1 MQEDQNNR
9 RIINWDIQLF
19 NAVKIKAPAQAEK
32 LLSRRRVSPDCRNE
46 KGGTPLMHAS
56 EAGDAAMVGLLL
68 RHGADPNAVDF
79 EGETP
84 LVKAAYGGHLD
95 VVELLMSH
103 GADGNL
109 RNNDDMTP
117 LAIAQ
122 EMGHDDVVAFL
133 SEQSADS
140 TSPIKEEIPTDP
152 DDDGPITDGP
162 AGALLPVAAAMAPS
176 PQPSS
181 YVPELDIESIPE
193 MAESPYFKAQQE
205 PEIAVEALKEEAAS
219 QSQSDGAEP
228 VPESSGAGEQTESVW
243 SAINS
248 RHAPV
253 LEKTIE
259 TRPAIPDSI
268 LAANDE
274 KIVFDAWDHKMV
286 RGINEKSVKVLDKAV
301 LETGDHTIN
310 TVFKS
315 SYMPVLKPRSQEYKR
330 FRKLWKHP
338 ELLIDPRRWREW
350 TGAAAVRR
358 YCLAEGIDI
367 SPFSSTHFIEM
378 YSMKD
383 LKLILALAEDASR
396 HNYTVRQLKGAIE
409 QLREHKDDH
418 DPGKEIIRTLDQP
431 VPILEDPDLMALC
444 TDKDRLVDELSK
456 TERKRIRALIK
467 ARKPGLDEWKNLMD
481 TLEGI
486 LSGLGEG

>member
-1 MQEDQNNR
+1 MQGDRRDNR
-9 RIINWDIQLF
+9 SIDYTWQLF
-19 NAVKIKAPAQAEK
+19 DAVDKKAPARAEK
-32 LLSRRRVSPDCRNE
+32 LLSRKLVSPDCRD
-46 KGGTPLMHAS
+46 KKRRTPLMKAA
-56 EAGDAAMVGLLL
+56 EAGDAATAAVLL
-68 RHGADPNAVDF
+68 RHNADVNAVDDI
-79 EGETP
+79 GYTA
-84 LVKAAYGGHLD
+84 LMAAAFNGHLD
-95 VVELLMSH
+95 VVKVLVSN
-103 GADGNL
+103 GADLTIRNDENL
-109 RNNDDMTP
+109 T
-117 LAIAQ
+117 ASEAAE
-122 EMGHDDVVAFL
+122 EMGFPEIAAYLVSQEAASSIRNQT
-133 SEQSADS
+133 SE
-140 TSPIKEEIPTDP
+140 EP
-152 DDDGPITDGP
+152 DDEGPTTDGP
-162 AGALLPVAAAMAPS
+162 AGASLSVAAAMAVS
-176 PQPSS
+176 PEPRS
-181 YVPELDIESIPE
+181 YVQELDLEANPDLE
-193 MAESPYFKAQQE
+193 TSPYFKAQQE
-205 PEIAVEALKEEAAS
+205 SEIVTGDGEEDAPS
-219 QSQSDGAEP
+219 QSQSDGTEP
-228 VPESSGAGEQTESVW
+228 AVESSGVGEQAESVW

-248 RHAPV
+248 RHDPV

-383 LKLILALAEDASR
+383 LKLLLALAEDASR

-444 TDKDRLVDELSK
+444 TDRDRLVEELSK

-467 ARKPGLDEWKNLMD
+467 ARKPGLDEWKNLID
-481 TLEGI
+481 TLEGL
-486 LSGLGEG
+486 LSGLGER